1 MAIRFMNVLTGLPLE
16 YQRAVE
22 SEERRQS
29 QLYRAYKAY
38 AGATEPAFRG
48 DDNRDSVRLSW
59 PRLIVD
65 KGVNWLFGKDLP
77 IELGSGATADEEWLN
92 AAWPMDRRMV
102 QLQKLAVNGGISGH
116 VFAKLVSV
124 PGSEFPKL
132 VILDPMTVTATF
144 NPDDI
149 EETVAYRIQYSALAP
164 DTGKPILFVQRH
176 QRNERGTWT
185 ITDTTEDA
193 GSGRVLT
200 SREYEWPFTFSQI
213 VECQNLPAANEYW
226 GEADLT
232 FEVLELCET
241 IEEIASHT
249 NKMVRIYANP
259 ILWVSGLS
267 GDSAGELD
275 LTPGGVVLLP
285 DAEMRLNQVEPKADV
300 AGSLNTYTRFID
312 DLHSFTHI
320 PKIATDATQGQQI
333 GRASGSAMRYHYT
346 PIIERTEI
354 KRRTYGAFVSEIVR
368 RMFAVAGR
376 PLTAAPRLLWAEM
389 VPDPMADI
397 QRAQALVTLGAS
409 KDTVWRT
416 AGIADPAA
424 EEEKV
429 AESGTLT
436 ESTPSPA
443 VSASPDSDG
452 E

>member
-1 MAIRFMNVLTGLPLE
+1 MANIINQLSGLPLE
-16 YQRAVE
+16 YQRAIE
-22 SEERRQS
+22 SEERRQRH
-29 QLYRAYKAY
+29 LYRAYKAY

-48 DDNRDSVRLSW
+48 DPNDDSVRLSW

-65 KGVNWLFGKDLP
+65 KGVNWLFGKDLH
-77 IELGSGATADEEWLN
+77 IELGSGSTDDEEWLN
-92 AAWPMDRRMV
+92 TAWPMDRRMV
-102 QLQKLAVNGGISGH
+102 QLQKLAINGGISGH

-124 PGSEFPKL
+124 AGSEFPKL
-132 VILDPMTVTATF
+132 VILDPLTVTATF

-149 EETVAYRIQYSALAP
+149 EETMGYKIQYSAISP

-176 QRNERGTWT
+176 QRNEGGTWT

-193 GSGRVLT
+193 GSGRILT
-200 SREYEWPFTFSQI
+200 SRAYEWPFSFPQI

-226 GEADLT
+226 GEADLN

-259 ILWVSGLS
+259 ILWVAGLS
-267 GDSAGELD
+267 GDAAGELD

-285 DAEMRLNQVEPKADV
+285 DADMRLNQVEPKADV

-346 PIIERTEI
+346 PIIERTEM
-354 KRRTYGAFVSEIVR
+354 KRRTYGSFISEVVR
-368 RMFAVAGR
+368 RMFAVAGKSLPR
-376 PLTAAPRLLWAEM
+376 APHLMWAEM

-416 AGIADPAA
+416 AGITDPTA

-436 ESTPSPA
+436 EPTPSPA
-443 VSASPDSDG
+443 VSASPDSNG